1 MISLMK
7 SMFTALLIAMA
18 VVATLVASVP
28 ASAAELVMFE
38 AKGCSWCRTWHSV
51 IGPIYPDTE
60 EGRIAP
66 LRRVDKDDPLPD
78 DLRDIDGVAFTP
90 TFVVVEDGRE
100 IGRIVGYP
108 GEDFFWGLLGQIVA
122 KVRSAGPS
130 GS

>member
-1 MISLMK
+1 MN
-7 SMFTALLIAMA
+7 SMFTALTRALL
-18 VVATLVASVP
+18 VVAALMAPVP

-38 AKGCSWCRTWHSV
+38 ARGCEWCRTWHTV
-51 IGPIYPDTE
+51 VGPIYPHTE

-66 LRRVDKDDPLPD
+66 LRRVDKDGPRPD
-78 DLRDIDGVAFTP
+78 DLRTIDGIAFTP

-100 IGRIVGYP
+100 IGRITGYP

-122 KVRSAGPS
+122 KVKSAGPS